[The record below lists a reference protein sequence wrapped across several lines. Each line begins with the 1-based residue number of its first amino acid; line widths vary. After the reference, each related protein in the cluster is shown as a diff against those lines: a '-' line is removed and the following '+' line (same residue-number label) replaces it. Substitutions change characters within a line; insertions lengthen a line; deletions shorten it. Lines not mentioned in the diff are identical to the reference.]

1 MAGPS
6 RTIAPLVLLCGLL
19 AVASPGSAAA
29 ADGLGEMKSIAYVC
43 GHGFEPG
50 PIVNGHNR
58 QPTPAEF
65 EARTRELRLRS
76 EGISTDPIQ
85 GQAGACGER

>member
-6 RTIAPLVLLCGLL
+6 RTIPALAFLCGLL

-29 ADGLGEMKSIAYVC
+29 DSLGQTKSIGYVC

-65 EARTRELRLRS
+65 EARTRELRMHS
-76 EGISTDPIQ
+76 EGIADPIQ
-85 GQAGACGER
+85 GQAGACGAT

>member
-1 MAGPS
+1 MVGPS
-6 RTIAPLVLLCGLL
+6 RKVRFALTLVYGLFVII
-19 AVASPGSAAA
+19 AVARPAA
-29 ADGLGEMKSIAYVC
+29 ADNGGEETVSYVC

-65 EARTRELRLRS
+65 EARTRELEMLS
-76 EGISTDPIQ
+76 KGILTAPRQ
-85 GQAGACGER
+85 GQDGACTR

>member
-1 MAGPS
+1 MADPS
-6 RTIAPLVLLCGLL
+6 KTIPALALLWGLL
-19 AVASPGSAAA
+19 GVATPGTAA
-29 ADGLGEMKSIAYVC
+29 ADSLGQTKSIAYVC

-65 EARTRELRLRS
+65 EARTQELRMHS

-85 GQAGACGER
+85 GQLGACTAR

>member
-6 RTIAPLVLLCGLL
+6 RTIPPLALLCGLL
-19 AVASPGSAAA
+19 AVASPGSPAPTASA
-29 ADGLGEMKSIAYVC
+29 KPIAYVC

-65 EARTRELRLRS
+65 EARTRELRMHS
-76 EGISTDPIQ
+76 EGISTDPFQ
-85 GQAGACGER
+85 GQAGACGAR